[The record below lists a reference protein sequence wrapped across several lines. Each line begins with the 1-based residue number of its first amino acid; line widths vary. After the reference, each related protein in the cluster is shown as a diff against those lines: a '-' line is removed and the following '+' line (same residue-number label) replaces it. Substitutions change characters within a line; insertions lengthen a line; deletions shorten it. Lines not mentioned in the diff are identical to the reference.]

1 MRVPARQHGLS
12 LVGLIVASALI
23 VGLAMLGIKTMP
35 ALLEYA
41 AIKRAVAQAAQ
52 RSASPAEIRAAF
64 EKAAAVEDITSI
76 RGKDLE
82 IGRQG
87 DRTVVAF
94 RYERRIPLVGNVTLL
109 LDFDGEARSP

>member
-1 MRVPARQHGLS
+1 MRVPARQRGLS
-12 LVGLIVASALI
+12 LVGLIMASALI
-23 VGLAMLGIKTMP
+23 VGLVLLGMKTLP

-41 AIKRAVAQAAQ
+41 AVKRAVAQAAQ
-52 RSASPAEIRAAF
+52 RSTAPTEIRAAF
-64 EKAAAVEDITSI
+64 EKAAAIEDITSI

-82 IGRQG
+82 IVRQG